1 MGREPAADIVK
12 QQQIMSQSS
21 EALSKLVIPSPVGP
35 MQAFASDRGVRAIV
49 FADSDPARNG
59 VDGEVMTGKRVP
71 AAHQDLLKAV
81 AAQLADYFAH
91 NLTTFDLPLDPLGT
105 EFQQQ
110 AWQALGQIP
119 FGQTRSYAE
128 QARAIGRPSA
138 VRAIGAANGRNPLT
152 IVVPCHRVIG
162 ANGLLTGFA
171 GGLHRKRALLEHE
184 GALRPDAE
192 LPFRR

>member
-1 MGREPAADIVK
+1 MKVLKHNWSDSSLAKLIV
-12 QQQIMSQSS
+12 
-21 EALSKLVIPSPVGP
+21 PSPLGSLL
-35 MQAFASDRGVRAIV
+35 ALASERGVRAIL
-49 FADSDPARNG
+49 FSDADPERRDH
-59 VDGEVMTGKRVP
+59 DGNVVTGETHAMRTQTATATMTLTRL
-71 AAHQDLLKAV
+71 AE
-81 AAQLADYFAH
+81 QLAEYFAGSR
-91 NLTTFDLPLDPLGT
+91 TQFDVPLDPVGT

-110 AWQALGQIP
+110 AWLALREIP

-162 ANGLLTGFA
+162 ADGTLTGFA

-184 GALRPDAE
+184 GVLRATGE
-192 LPFRR
+192 LPFAP

>member
-1 MGREPAADIVK
+1 
-12 QQQIMSQSS
+12 MSDSS
-21 EALSKLVIPSPVGP
+21 KALSKLVIPSPVGP

-49 FADSDPARNG
+49 FSDSDPARNG
-59 VDGEVMTGKRVP
+59 VSGNITTGKSVPDTHRIMLDAVRV
-71 AAHQDLLKAV
+71 
-81 AAQLADYFAH
+81 QLTEYFAGSRK
-91 NLTTFDLPLDPLGT
+91 TFDLPLDPLGT

-110 AWQALGQIP
+110 AWRALSEIP

-162 ANGLLTGFA
+162 TNGMLTGFA

-184 GALRPDAE
+184 GVLRPDAE
-192 LPFRR
+192 LPFAT